1 MNMRRRDF
9 LLAVAATPLLASCN
23 RDEAAAPPKPRE
35 VTDASVAQFCGMLLS
50 EHGGPKAQIFI
61 RGLPD
66 PYWFA
71 TVRDAF
77 AFLLLPETPKAVVA
91 SFVNDMAKVTNWDQ
105 PEPGLWIEAEKALYV
120 IGSRR
125 RSGMNTDEA
134 IPFGDAAAARDFV
147 KAEGGRIVNFADMP
161 RDYILNATPGEL

>member
-1 MNMRRRDF
+1 MKRRNF
-9 LLAVAATPLLASCN
+9 LLALLAAPMLASCKQDQN
-23 RDEAAAPPKPRE
+23 AASTPQPRE
-35 VTDASVAQFCGMLLS
+35 VTDASVAQFCGMSLT

-77 AFLLLPETPKAVVA
+77 AFLMLPETPKAVA
-91 SFVNDMAKVTNWDQ
+91 AAYVNDMARVRNWDQ
-105 PEPGLWIEAEKALYV
+105 PDAGTWIEAAKASYV

-134 IPFGDAAAARDFV
+134 IPFGDAEAAQRFIA
-147 KAEGGRIVNFADMP
+147 AEGGRIVRYADMP
-161 RDYILNATPGEL
+161 HDYILASKSEDL

>member
-1 MNMRRRDF
+1 MKRRTV
-9 LLAVAATPLLASCN
+9 LLALLAAPLLASCKQN
-23 RDEAAAPPKPRE
+23 RNAAAAPPPRE
-35 VTDASVAQFCGMLLS
+35 ISDASVAQFCGMSLS
-50 EHGGPKAQIFI
+50 EHAGPKAQIFI

-77 AFLLLPETPKAVVA
+77 AFVMLPEMPKAIEA
-91 SFVNDMAKVTNWDQ
+91 IYVNDMARVKNWEQ
-105 PEPGLWIEAEKALYV
+105 PEPGMWVEANKALFV

-134 IPFGDAAAARDFV
+134 IPFGAADAARKFV
-147 KAEGGRIVNFADMP
+147 EAEGGRIVGFEDMP
-161 RDYILNATPGEL
+161 RDYILASNSGEQ

>member
-1 MNMRRRDF
+1 MNRRNV
-9 LLAVAATPLLASCN
+9 LLALLAAPFLASCKPD
-23 RDEAAAPPKPRE
+23 RGAANARPPRE
-35 VTDASVAQFCGMLLS
+35 VSDASVAQFCGMSLS
-50 EHGGPKAQIFI
+50 EHAGPKAQIFI

-77 AFLLLPETPKAVVA
+77 AFVMLPEMPKAIEAVY
-91 SFVNDMAKVTNWDQ
+91 VNDMARAKSWEQ
-105 PEPGLWIEAEKALYV
+105 PEPGMWVEANKAYFV

-134 IPFGDAAAARDFV
+134 IPFGSAEAARKFIE
-147 KAEGGRIVNFADMP
+147 AEGGRMVGFDEMP
-161 RDYILNATPGEL
+161 RDYILTSSSGEK

>member
-1 MNMRRRDF
+1 MRRRDV
-9 LLAVAATPLLASCN
+9 LLALLGRLFWRHASRIGPPPLI
-23 RDEAAAPPKPRE
+23 KPRE
-35 VTDASVAQFCGMLLS
+35 VTDASVAQFCGMSLT

-77 AFLLLPETPKAVVA
+77 AFLLLPETPKAVTA
-91 SFVNDMAKVTNWDQ
+91 SFVNDMARVKNWEQ
-105 PEPGLWIEAEKALYV
+105 PEPGLWIEAEKAFYV

-125 RSGMNTDEA
+125 RSGMKTEEA
-134 IPFGDAAAARDFV
+134 IPFGDEAAARDFV
-147 KAEGGRIVNFADMP
+147 KLDGGRIVSFADMP